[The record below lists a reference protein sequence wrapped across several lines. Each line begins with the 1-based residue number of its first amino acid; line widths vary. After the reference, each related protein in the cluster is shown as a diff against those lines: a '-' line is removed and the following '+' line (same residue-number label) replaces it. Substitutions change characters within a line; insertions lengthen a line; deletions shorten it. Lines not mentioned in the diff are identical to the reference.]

1 MVRELCFRGHSLA
14 RVRTT
19 ALVLR
24 FLLELALA
32 AGAGYAAWNLAD
44 GGWRLAAVLLA
55 PAVVIALWATFLS
68 PKAPVAVPAWAQVA
82 TEAALFGGIGYLCWR
97 AGAPAAGVA
106 LAAVW
111 AVDRLVLWLTRDRPS
126 VLEPERGTGPR

>member
-1 MVRELCFRGHSLA
+1 MSPARADRTLA

-32 AGAGYAAWNLAD
+32 VGAGYAAWNLAD
-44 GGWRLAAVLLA
+44 GGWRLVAVLLA
-55 PAVVIALWATFLS
+55 PAVVITIWATFLS

-82 TEAALFGGIGYLCWR
+82 MEAALFGGVGYLCWR
-97 AGAPAAGVA
+97 AGASAAGAA
-106 LAAVW
+106 LAVGW
-111 AVDRLVLWLTRDRPS
+111 AVDRLVLWLTRNRPS
-126 VLEPERGTGPR
+126 ALEPERGTGPR